1 MDRNAKIRI
10 IEYIENHKGRLFEI
24 LSELIKINSENFGTH
39 GNEKEIAVFISE
51 KLKATDIKSEVYTPD
66 SIPGL
71 TEHHEYLPGRNTDL
85 RPNVTGMIKGT
96 NSKGKLMLTA
106 HIDTMPIGDRSL
118 WSKDPLGGEIKNG
131 RIYGRGAC
139 DDKYAVATF
148 LFLAETLRKLNIP
161 LSNDLYFTGYC
172 DEEFGGGNGALA
184 ACLKYPCDVYVNLD
198 CKNMRIWNCAVGGRR
213 EALTLMKDAACITVD
228 DMIDAIGVAK
238 EELHTFG
245 ENRKRELS
253 ENPRFAGTNI
263 PNESMRILCMQ
274 SGMNTNDR
282 NCAHIEFSYYTDKP
296 EAEIKDELAALTER
310 INTRMKETGVYV
322 KSIKPVTRYFRYAFT
337 ESNNE
342 YIKLLKNAG
351 KETIGEEI
359 IEEASCLSDLNIFIN
374 NGSRKSFSFG
384 IGRDF
389 NVEGGAHLKD
399 EFIECERLVEFAKAI
414 AAFVCDWDLEQQ
426 KGLSI

>member
-1 MDRNAKIRI
+1 MDQNMKKRVLEH
-10 IEYIENHKGRLFEI
+10 IEKHRERLFEI
-24 LSELIKINSENFGTH
+24 LSELIKINSENFGPH
-39 GNEKEIAVFISE
+39 GNEQEMAEFV
-51 KLKATDIKSEVYTPD
+51 AKSLERLNVKNDVYPPE

-71 TEHHEYLPGRNTDL
+71 TEHHDFLPGRNTDK

-96 NSKGKLMLTA
+96 NSKRKLMFTA
-106 HIDTMPIGDRSL
+106 HIDTMPIGDKSL
-118 WSKDPLGGEIKNG
+118 WSVDPLGGEIKNG

-139 DDKYAVATF
+139 DDKYAVATV
-148 LFLAETLRKLNIP
+148 LFILEAFRELGIS

-172 DEEFGGGNGALA
+172 DEEFGGGNGALG

-245 ENRKRELS
+245 ESRKRELS

-296 EAEIKDELAALTER
+296 EAEIKGELVALAER
-310 INTRMKETGVYV
+310 INTRMNETGVYV
-322 KSIKPVTRYFRYAFT
+322 KSITPVTRYFRYAFT

-399 EFIECERLVEFAKAI
+399 EFIECERLVAFAKTV
-414 AAFVCDWDLEQQ
+414 AAFVCDWDQE
-426 KGLSI
+426 

>member
-1 MDRNAKIRI
+1 MDNVTKNKVLN
-10 IEYIENHKGRLFEI
+10 YIEENKENLFKI
-24 LSELIKINSENFGTH
+24 LSELIKINSENSGTD
-39 GNEKEIAVFISE
+39 GREKDLAEYVA
-51 KLKATDIKSEVYTPD
+51 KCLDALGAKSDVYPPD

-71 TEHHEYLPGRNTDL
+71 PEHFEYLAGRNTDK
-85 RPNVTGMIKGT
+85 RPNVTGTVKGT
-96 NSKGKLMLTA
+96 NPKGSLMFTA
-106 HIDTMPIGDRSL
+106 HLDTMPIGDEAL
-118 WSKDPLGGEIKNG
+118 WSVDPLGGEIKNG

-139 DDKYAVATF
+139 DDKYAVATV
-148 LFLAETLRKLNIP
+148 LFIMQALKELGIT

-213 EALTLMKDAACITVD
+213 EKLTLIKDEAAITID
-228 DMIDAIGVAK
+228 NMIDAIGVAK
-238 EELHTFG
+238 EELHAFG
-245 ENRKRELS
+245 ENRRRELS
-253 ENPRFAGTNI
+253 ENPNFNGTNI

-274 SGMNTNDR
+274 SGLNTNDR

-296 EAEIKDELAALTER
+296 EEEIKLELSALSER
-310 INTRMKETGVYV
+310 INERMKERDVYV
-322 KSIKPVTRYFRYAFT
+322 KAITPVTRYFRYAFT
-337 ESNNE
+337 ERDNE

-351 KETIGEEI
+351 KSATGNEI

-399 EFIECERLVEFAKAI
+399 EFIECDVLVDYAKTI
-414 AAFVCDWDLEQQ
+414 ASFVCDWDMR
-426 KGLSI
+426 